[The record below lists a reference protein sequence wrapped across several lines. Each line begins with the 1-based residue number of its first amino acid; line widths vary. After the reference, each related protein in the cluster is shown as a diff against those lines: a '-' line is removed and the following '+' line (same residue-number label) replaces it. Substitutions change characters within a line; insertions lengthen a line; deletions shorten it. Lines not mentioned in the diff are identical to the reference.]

1 MSHLVRRQSDSPSFS
16 SVVFLSDDRDRE
28 GHLPPLCSLWDES
41 ALPAAL
47 HLAQLSCSKPTV
59 CALHHS
65 AWRSAT
71 ILAAASRGEQR
82 RRGSEWKRDGIE
94 RERGRGGAGGQS
106 EWMTDAPWLRL
117 CPPFIGSCRSLR
129 RAGGRTEDAEAQVR
143 EAKMKDG
150 GGTERRG
157 KKKCFGCKEK
167 ATERDRGG
175 RGR

>member
-65 AWRSAT
+65 AWRNAT

-94 RERGRGGAGGQS
+94 RERGRGGRRRTKRMDDGCS
-106 EWMTDAPWLRL
+106 VAPALPSVHRKL
-117 CPPFIGSCRSLR
+117 QVPSQ
-129 RAGGRTEDAEAQVR
+129 GRG
-143 EAKMKDG
+143 KDG
-150 GGTERRG
+150 GCRGTSQGSQDERWRRDG
-157 KKKCFGCKEK
+157 EEREKKVLWL
-167 ATERDRGG
+167 
-175 RGR
+175 